1 MYTKKIYFSGG
12 NVNEL
17 QEIFCDVPGVVSVT
31 VGKVSARNVRSY
43 VEPEPREVD
52 EISVVEIEFNP
63 KRRDLSVLMDILFTA
78 LNPYAENNLGVFYA
92 SGEDEPQVE
101 LHLNFIANRGKQ
113 PAASTARLTINDPN
127 SNPKFARKCFVRVGR
142 LKSFVAAPEAEQ
154 NFLRKHPEL
163 STDIDLT
170 KLKTSLRF

>member
-17 QEIFCDVPGVVSVT
+17 QEIFRDVPGVVNVLVGT
-31 VGKVSARNVRSY
+31 VAAKNVRSY
-43 VEPEPREVD
+43 VEPEPQTVEN
-52 EISVVEIEFNP
+52 ISAVEIEFNP
-63 KRRDLSVLMDILFTA
+63 KRRDLSVLMDVLFNA
-78 LNPYAENNLGVFYA
+78 LNPYVENNLGVYYS

-113 PAASTARLTINDPN
+113 PAVSSANLTINDPN
-127 SNPKFARKCFVRVGR
+127 SNPKFSRKCFVRVGR
-142 LKSFVAAPEAEQ
+142 LTNFVAAPEDEQ
-154 NFLRKHPEL
+154 NLLQKHPEL